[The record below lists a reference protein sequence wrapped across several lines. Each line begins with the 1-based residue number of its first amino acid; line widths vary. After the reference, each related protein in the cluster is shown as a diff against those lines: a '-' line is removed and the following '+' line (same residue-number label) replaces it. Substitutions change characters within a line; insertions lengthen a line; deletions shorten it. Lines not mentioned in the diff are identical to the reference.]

1 MRFGLTK
8 STQQTTQMNINVTL
22 MGILTKTDV
31 CSSLTSRMKGL
42 FLMRVAVVESMELGW
57 LFK

>member
-1 MRFGLTK
+1 
-8 STQQTTQMNINVTL
+8 

-31 CSSLTSRMKGL
+31 CSSLMSRMKGL